1 MSNCSVSAFASLRGY
16 HVIRPA
22 ELCIILVKKSTV
34 AFKASEVG
42 TIEAKFKKFF

>member
-1 MSNCSVSAFASLRGY
+1 MSNSSVSAFASLRGY
-16 HVIRPA
+16 RVIRPA

-42 TIEAKFKKFF
+42 TIEAEFS